1 MITKLKSLEDLEDVL
16 LEAKLLNL
24 IQTVDFKPHSIV
36 IQFHETKNVRKTI
49 HKIITYISD
58 NYASP
63 FPKIKYFHV
72 KDSVTEN
79 DYPTLEIFH
88 FDAWR
93 KEKLKEKQE
102 NTP

>member
-1 MITKLKSLEDLEDVL
+1 MTKLKSLEDLEDVL

-24 IQTVDFKPHSIV
+24 IQSVDFKPHSIV

-58 NYASP
+58 NYACP
-63 FPKIKYFHV
+63 FPKIKYFHTR
-72 KDSVTEN
+72 DPLTDD

-88 FDAWR
+88 FAEMR
-93 KEKLKEKQE
+93 KQQLKEKQE